1 MGHQAK
7 KCGGAGPIHPA
18 EVRTGF
24 PGTSNWSFERW
35 TSLRVE
41 GQSIC
46 KKLSKILSP
55 LMGLLICIEKNDISQ
70 GNRGYAEVTS
80 TP

>member
-1 MGHQAK
+1 MCRPLIAKEPLLEGHQAK
-7 KCGGAGPIHPA
+7 KRGGTGPIHPE

-24 PGTSNWSFERW
+24 PGTRNWSFERW

-46 KKLSKILSP
+46 KKLSKNIKSSYGTID
-55 LMGLLICIEKNDISQ
+55 M
-70 GNRGYAEVTS
+70 Y
-80 TP
+80 